1 MIHKNLSAIIP
12 QLTSHNVGLKRVLVC
27 NDETESAITQIAVTT
42 LRAGEETDRHK
53 HESMEE
59 YFLFVKGKATLTVE
73 DKELNCAKGDFVAVR
88 RGEAHQLKAIDD
100 TELITIGCSTENGKE

>member
-1 MIHKNLSAIIP
+1 MIHKNLSDIIP
-12 QLTSHNVGLKRVLVC
+12 LLTSHNVGLKRVLVC

-59 YFLFVKGKATLTVE
+59 YFLFVKGKLFPRVGSIPQPGLQLVSSQGEQFARSV
-73 DKELNCAKGDFVAVR
+73 LNLHFP
-88 RGEAHQLKAIDD
+88 
-100 TELITIGCSTENGKE
+100 